1 MRWESVYRLM
11 QSHVILLCVPDTDV
25 IPFQPWE
32 TMIHFQMDLV
42 YQKKYGF
49 ILKEERNTSMNIT
62 SDHPQPS

>member
-11 QSHVILLCVPDTDV
+11 QSHNVILLCVPDTDV

-42 YQKKYGF
+42 YLKKIWFYTQRREKHINEHHF
-49 ILKEERNTSMNIT
+49 
-62 SDHPQPS
+62 